1 MILGPYDEASVRCNW
16 LMRQLTQKP
25 SLLYWRLSDLILP
38 IRWLNYMRPNQ
49 IAEIVERQTKLA
61 KSCLEQKQTLTQK
74 YRRLRCLLCVKV
86 LVICFCLGW
95 SGSILQFRQNIIMVG
110 SKSWLLQQYNFEPIF
125 IHWLCFEERTKFHNS
140 HLSLL
145 YFWLQPCQ
153 SWARFRISFFPTNVT
168 FPPIVLSR
176 PETSKD

>member
-86 LVICFCLGW
+86 LVIGFYLGW
-95 SGSILQFRQNIIMVG
+95 SDHTNSSNQKNIMKVG
-110 SKSWLLQQYNFEPIF
+110 SKSLLLTCSNNKLWTYLYYIF
-125 IHWLCFEERTKFHNS
+125 LIRRES
-140 HLSLL
+140 
-145 YFWLQPCQ
+145 
-153 SWARFRISFFPTNVT
+153 
-168 FPPIVLSR
+168 
-176 PETSKD
+176 

>member
-95 SGSILQFRQNIIMVG
+95 SGSIVQFRQNVLKVG
-110 SKSWLLQQYNFEPIF
+110 SKSRLLTCSSKVTLSLPSYTGSALKKELNV
-125 IHWLCFEERTKFHNS
+125 CNGY
-140 HLSLL
+140 LSLL
-145 YFWLQPCQ
+145 YF
-153 SWARFRISFFPTNVT
+153 SVHDIYNSF
-168 FPPIVLSR
+168 
-176 PETSKD
+176 